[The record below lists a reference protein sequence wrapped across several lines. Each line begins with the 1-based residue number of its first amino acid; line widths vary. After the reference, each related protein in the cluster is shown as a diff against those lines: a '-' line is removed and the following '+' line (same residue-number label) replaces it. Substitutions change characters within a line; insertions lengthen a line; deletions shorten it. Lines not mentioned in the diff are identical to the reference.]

1 MRSAFPVSKRESYS
15 LACLEGLRNS
25 IPRYRFAPR
34 KRLHSP
40 PPCALL
46 RHPQEAPPQTRG
58 LDLKPGRGQVLSKCA
73 QVQIHC
79 FWTRRKI
86 RRNFFGESYSSEG
99 VKRSH
104 RTIGSAYTL
113 RKSSSFNKQL
123 SLRSLNFMSSRHFL
137 QTGSAPLYVFSQ
149 NSHTLEAGSSSIL
162 VLMS

>member
-1 MRSAFPVSKRESYS
+1 MRSAFPFSNRRSEP
-15 LACLEGLRNS
+15 LACLECLRNS

-58 LDLKPGRGQVLSKCA
+58 LDLNQVVAKCYRS
-73 QVQIHC
+73 VHRC
-79 FWTRRKI
+79 KSTVFWTRRKI
-86 RRNFFGESYSSEG
+86 RRNFFGESGSSEG